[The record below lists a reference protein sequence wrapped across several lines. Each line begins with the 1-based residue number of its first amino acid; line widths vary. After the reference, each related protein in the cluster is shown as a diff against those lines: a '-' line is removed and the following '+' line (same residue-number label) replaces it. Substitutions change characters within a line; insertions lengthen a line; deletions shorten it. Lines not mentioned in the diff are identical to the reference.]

1 VGKGGDYLATTNTA
15 EVFELISELELYV
28 SAIDRD
34 IDNYDITLAI
44 IADIRA
50 KLEHLMNIM
59 PQTSVIIMN
68 YLDSIEERIN
78 ERR

>member
-1 VGKGGDYLATTNTA
+1 MSNTRNL
-15 EVFELISELELYV
+15 FELISELELYT

-34 IDNYDITLAI
+34 IDNYDVALSTISEIRSALEAERTMIT
-44 IADIRA
+44 
-50 KLEHLMNIM
+50 M
-59 PQTSVIIMN
+59 PNTTMIIMN